1 MFKSLCVFILFTKY
15 IYIHD
20 VLLLVMQ
27 WLYERNMIDNP
38 LVSLCGY
45 PQEWYV
51 LSKCELKCSFVG
63 LPATHVE
70 YYVLNRHRVLCNG
83 MRQQFSERSHQ
94 LCCSRYQNDLV
105 VSSTIF
111 NTPLHSNS
119 NLTGLYTCS
128 WV

>member
-1 MFKSLCVFILFTKY
+1 MCIYTFTKY
-15 IYIHD
+15 IYIH

-51 LSKCELKCSFVG
+51 LSKCELKCSSVG

-70 YYVLNRHRVLCNG
+70 YDVLNS
-83 MRQQFSERSHQ
+83 F
-94 LCCSRYQNDLV
+94 V
-105 VSSTIF
+105 VQGIKMI
-111 NTPLHSNS
+111 L
-119 NLTGLYTCS
+119 
-128 WV
+128 W